1 VTRADPWSAV
11 LRGSVVVPVIRT
23 TSTDLAER
31 AVEWLRVAGFTTF
44 EVTLTVPGAL
54 ALIAELRR
62 DDGFVVGA
70 GTVLDAAQADACLAA
85 GAQFI
90 VSPVLAEA
98 LVPVCASARVPVVLS
113 GLTPSEVHRAWA
125 LGSAAVKVFP
135 AGSMGGPSYV
145 RALRSVL
152 SDVPLFPTGGV
163 DLDNLGDYLTAGADC
178 VGIGS
183 DLISDDRVRGAD
195 PDAWIERARAYLAA
209 GRAHRP
215 DATERAAHA
224 APAKD
229 SV

>member
-1 VTRADPWSAV
+1 VNRADQWSVV
-11 LRGSVVVPVIRT
+11 LRGGVVVPVVRT
-23 TSTDLAER
+23 TSTRLAER

-54 ALIAELRR
+54 GLIAQLRR
-62 DDGFVVGA
+62 EDGLVVGA
-70 GTVLDAAQADACLAA
+70 GTVLDASQADACLEA

-113 GLTPSEVHRAWA
+113 GLTPTEVHRAWK
-125 LGSAAVKVFP
+125 LGAAAVKVFP

-145 RALRSVL
+145 RTLRSVL
-152 SDVPLFPTGGV
+152 DGVPLFPTGGV
-163 DLDNLGDYLTAGADC
+163 DLDNLGDYLAAGAAC

-195 PDAWIERARAYLAA
+195 PAAWIERARAYLAA

-215 DATERAAHA
+215 DAADRAA
-224 APAKD
+224 PPRP
-229 SV
+229 